1 MSVLKQDHFQY
12 DQYTVL
18 DTVIMGNQRLYDIM
32 REGRPPYA
40 KEDFTDADG
49 VKASGLEAGLPT
61 WTAGRLSD
69 VSRPDPGPGIVRGHS
84 VQRDE
89 HADRPRRR

>member
-32 REGRPPYA
+32 KEKDALYE
-40 KEDFTDADG
+40 KEDFSEEDGLRASELETEFAELDGWEAESDAPSSC
-49 VKASGLEAGLPT
+49 KASASRSSCTTTSWAIPT
-61 WTAGRLSD
+61 RA
-69 VSRPDPGPGIVRGHS
+69 
-84 VQRDE
+84 
-89 HADRPRRR
+89 